1 MNAACVKRIR
11 KKKMTDQNVFMM
23 VRVINVAK
31 LIGEIFSIK
40 NSKDPFHAEIKV
52 VDAVNQNGV
61 NTILFDIVFLPPN
74 AAPPAPTATPAV
86 VEPNIAATNLPILP
100 LFFAK
105 SC

>member
-1 MNAACVKRIR
+1 
-11 KKKMTDQNVFMM
+11 MTDQNVFMM
-23 VRVINVAK
+23 VYVINVAQS
-31 LIGEIFSIK
+31 IGEIFSIK
-40 NSKDPFHAEIKV
+40 ISKDPFHVKV

-74 AAPPAPTATPAV
+74 APTPNAPTATPAA
-86 VEPNIAATNLPILP
+86 VEPNIAATNLPIWP